1 MARDALDREKDIF
14 IIKLGTQVRIEIG
27 GVAAR
32 LKGTLVG
39 IEEGDY
45 LIIKVHNAIFA
56 GIEDRLFQGNQIIVR
71 YIDDGTVSGFSS
83 KLIKALLTPIKLL
96 YIEHPK
102 TIENFD
108 HRSQERVDCYL
119 PASITIGDEERQ
131 GAIVDISEG
140 GCCYLI
146 RPRNGERLLSIQIGD
161 DITMRCQFPGIE
173 REQRISGNV
182 RSFSIDMQETA
193 LRIEF
198 HEIAPELQHTIA
210 HYISAA
216 RELP

>member
-1 MARDALDREKDIF
+1 MAHDALDREKDIF
-14 IIKLGTQVRIEIG
+14 IKLGTQVRIEIG
-27 GVAAR
+27 GVATR

-56 GIEDRLFQGNQIIVR
+56 GIEDRLFQGNHIIVR

-83 KLIKALLTPIKLL
+83 KLIEAILTPIKLL

-108 HRSQERVDCYL
+108 LRSQERVDCYL

-131 GAIVDISEG
+131 GAILDISER

-146 RPRNGERLLSIQIGD
+146 RPRNGERLLSVQID
-161 DITMRCQFPGIE
+161 EHITVRCQFPGIE
-173 REQRISGNV
+173 GEQRISGKV
-182 RSFSIDMQETA
+182 RNFSMDMQETA

-198 HEIAPELQHTIA
+198 YEIAPKLQHTIA
-210 HYISAA
+210 HYISTA
-216 RELP
+216 REFP

>member
-1 MARDALDREKDIF
+1 MAHDALDREKDIF
-14 IIKLGTQVRIEIG
+14 IKLGTQVRIEIG
-27 GVAAR
+27 GVATR
-32 LKGTLVG
+32 LKGILVG

-45 LIIKVHNAIFA
+45 LLIKIHNAIFA
-56 GIEDRLFQGNQIIVR
+56 GIEDRLFKGNQIIVR

-83 KLIKALLTPIKLL
+83 KLIKATLTPIKLL

-108 HRSQERVDCYL
+108 LRSQERVDCYL
-119 PASITIGDEERQ
+119 PASIAIGDEEHQ
-131 GAIVDISEG
+131 GAILDISER

-146 RPRNGERLLSIQIGD
+146 RPRTGERLLSVQIGEH
-161 DITMRCQFPGIE
+161 ITMRCQFPGLE
-173 REQRISGNV
+173 GEQRISGNV
-182 RSFSIDMQETA
+182 RNFSMDRQETA

-198 HEIAPELQHTIA
+198 HEINPELQHAIA

-216 RELP
+216 KELP